1 MPEPRNI
8 HELKSLQGKLAY
20 LRRFISNLAG
30 RCQPFSRLMKKDV
43 PFQWDEAC
51 DKAFKSIKSYLMKP
65 PVLVAPVPRRP
76 LILYIAAQER
86 SVGILLA
93 QKNDDGKE
101 NALYYLSRT
110 MTPNELKYSPIEKLC
125 LALIFSI
132 QKLKH
137 YFQSHSIHL
146 VSKANPLKY
155 VMAKPVLSDRLARWY
170 LQLQQFEITYVPQ
183 KAVKG
188 QVLADFLAD
197 HPMPAEWELSDD
209 LPDEDVLVIEVTP
222 PWKMYFDG
230 ASHKEG
236 AGAGV
241 VFVTSEGEVLP
252 YSFTLTQNC
261 SNNVAE
267 YQALILGL
275 EIAVDAKQLPL
286 KVYGDSQLVVNQ
298 LLGLY
303 EVKKPELLPYHNYAK
318 RLMGWLGDVEL
329 EHLPRK
335 DNKQADALAK
345 LASTLSMTDKE
356 ARIPNVRV
364 GSYHQSSAT
373 MRMTCSKKKKI
384 TSRRFLKLKKKI
396 GDNHWLIT

>member
-1 MPEPRNI
+1 M
-8 HELKSLQGKLAY
+8 
-20 LRRFISNLAG
+20 
-30 RCQPFSRLMKKDV
+30 MK
-43 PFQWDEAC
+43 E
-51 DKAFKSIKSYLMKP
+51 
-65 PVLVAPVPRRP
+65 
-76 LILYIAAQER
+76 
-86 SVGILLA
+86 
-93 QKNDDGKE
+93 KE

-110 MTPNELKYSPIEKLC
+110 MTPNELN
-125 LALIFSI
+125 
-132 QKLKH
+132 
-137 YFQSHSIHL
+137 IHL

-335 DNKQADALAK
+335 DNKQADALENS
-345 LASTLSMTDKE
+345 LQHF
-356 ARIPNVRV
+356 P
-364 GSYHQSSAT
+364 
-373 MRMTCSKKKKI
+373 
-384 TSRRFLKLKKKI
+384 
-396 GDNHWLIT
+396 

>member
-1 MPEPRNI
+1 MNPSKYAFGVTSGKFLGFIVRQRGIEIEQAKIDAILRMPKPRNI
-8 HELKSLQGKLAY
+8 HKLKSLQGKLAY
-20 LRRFISNLAG
+20 LLRFISNPAG

-43 PFQWDEAC
+43 PFQRDETC

-65 PVLVAPVPRRP
+65 PVLVAPVPGRP
-76 LILYIAAQER
+76 LILYVAAQER
-86 SVGILLA
+86 SIGILFA
-93 QKNDDGKE
+93 QKNDEGKE

-110 MTPNELKYSPIEKLC
+110 MAQNELKYPPIEKLC

-146 VSKANPLKY
+146 VSKGNPLKY
-155 VMAKPVLSDRLARWY
+155 VMTKPVLSDRLARWY
-170 LQLQQFEITYVPQ
+170 LQLQQFEITYAPQ

-209 LPDEDVLVIEVTP
+209 LPDEDVLMIEVTP
-222 PWKMYFDG
+222 PWKMYLMEPPI
-230 ASHKEG
+230 KMG
-236 AGAGV
+236 AGIGV
-241 VFVTSEGEVLP
+241 VFVTSEEEVLP

-275 EIAVDAKQLPL
+275 EIVVYAKQLPL

-329 EHLPRK
+329 EHPLRK
-335 DNKQADALAK
+335 DNK
-345 LASTLSMTDKE
+345 
-356 ARIPNVRV
+356 
-364 GSYHQSSAT
+364 
-373 MRMTCSKKKKI
+373 
-384 TSRRFLKLKKKI
+384 
-396 GDNHWLIT
+396 

>member
-1 MPEPRNI
+1 
-8 HELKSLQGKLAY
+8 
-20 LRRFISNLAG
+20 
-30 RCQPFSRLMKKDV
+30 
-43 PFQWDEAC
+43 
-51 DKAFKSIKSYLMKP
+51 
-65 PVLVAPVPRRP
+65 
-76 LILYIAAQER
+76 
-86 SVGILLA
+86 
-93 QKNDDGKE
+93 
-101 NALYYLSRT
+101 
-110 MTPNELKYSPIEKLC
+110 
-125 LALIFSI
+125 
-132 QKLKH
+132 
-137 YFQSHSIHL
+137 
-146 VSKANPLKY
+146 
-155 VMAKPVLSDRLARWY
+155 
-170 LQLQQFEITYVPQ
+170 
-183 KAVKG
+183 
-188 QVLADFLAD
+188 
-197 HPMPAEWELSDD
+197 MPAEWELSDD

-261 SNNVAE
+261 S
-267 YQALILGL
+267 ILGL

-356 ARIPNVRV
+356 ARIPICKSWVIPPIFSDDEDDMLQEEENHVTEVFEVEEEDWRQPLV
-364 GSYHQSSAT
+364 DYLKYGKLPNDLRRRTDTAGEQLVSSITKARSIDDHLMDFSYAA
-373 MRMTCSKKKKI
+373 
-384 TSRRFLKLKKKI
+384 
-396 GDNHWLIT
+396 